1 MANYSEDLAKRS
13 YTPTI
18 IKNYIT
24 VSKEI
29 VTVEN
34 KTRPLVRNDDHLKQL
49 FFFKSYM
56 SPHFHLMYSQ
66 YSSIGPVFKW
76 KQDQAGTAKAVQSV
90 TQILSNVTRMFSKAK
105 KIVPSYTVSS
115 MRELFNETANIHFI
129 ISNVNYLFKL

>member
-1 MANYSEDLAKRS
+1 
-13 YTPTI
+13 
-18 IKNYIT
+18 
-24 VSKEI
+24 
-29 VTVEN
+29 
-34 KTRPLVRNDDHLKQL
+34 
-49 FFFKSYM
+49 M